1 MKLCSVVVGSK
12 AAAAV
17 VVGER
22 IVTLIEVGQV
32 AGCALPAS
40 LEAALHLE
48 ALPAIQEAV
57 VKAGPKLVGRGV
69 ATVDA
74 RLLAPIRNPPK
85 IWCIGLN
92 YQDHA
97 SDLAERSPDE
107 PASFMRPAA
116 SIRGPGD
123 PICLPPESQRVTG
136 EAELAVVIGRR
147 CKYVSRSEALSVIA
161 GFLPAIDMTAED
173 ILRRNPRFL
182 TRAKSFD
189 TFLSLGPFLVTP
201 DEVGDMEDVRR
212 LTVSTMLNGQVERT
226 NTGTNMT
233 HDVFELIAFHSR
245 VFTWEAGD
253 ILLTGT
259 PGAVVIRPGDIVG
272 CEIAGIGRLENPVTP
287 LPADGV
293 PVSRFS
299 DRAVASRRRSE

>member
-1 MKLCSVVVGSK
+1 MKLCSVVVDRQ
-12 AAAAV
+12 ATAAV

-22 IVTLIEVGQV
+22 VVTLPEVARA
-32 AGCALPAS
+32 AGCTLPAN
-40 LEAALHLE
+40 LDAALRLE
-48 ALPAIQEAV
+48 ALPAIQEALI
-57 VKAGPKLVGRGV
+57 KAGKRLAGCGV
-69 ATVDA
+69 AKADA
-74 RLLAPIRNPPK
+74 QLLAAVRNPPK

-123 PICLPPESQRVTG
+123 PICLPPESERVTG

-147 CKYVSRSEALSVIA
+147 CKYVSRSEAPSVIA
-161 GFLPAIDMTAED
+161 GFLAAIDVTAED

-201 DEVGDMEDVRR
+201 DEVGDMEAVRQ
-212 LTVSTMLNGQVERT
+212 LTVSTWLNGRPERT
-226 NTGTNMT
+226 NTGANMT
-233 HDVFELIAFHSR
+233 HDVFDLIAFHSR

-259 PGAVVIRPGDIVG
+259 PGAVVIKPGDIVG
-272 CEIAGIGRLENPVTP
+272 CEIDGMERLENPVTA

-293 PVSRFS
+293 PVSGF
-299 DRAVASRRRSE
+299 AEGAMAPRRHSE

>member
-1 MKLCSVVVGSK
+1 MKLCSVVVDRQ
-12 AAAAV
+12 ATAAV

-22 IVTLIEVGQV
+22 VVTLPEVARA
-32 AGCALPAS
+32 AGCTLPAN
-40 LEAALHLE
+40 LDAALRLE
-48 ALPAIQEAV
+48 ALPAIQEALI
-57 VKAGPKLVGRGV
+57 KAGKRLAGCGV
-69 ATVDA
+69 AKADA
-74 RLLAPIRNPPK
+74 QLLAAVRNPPK

-123 PICLPPESQRVTG
+123 PICLPPESERVTG

-147 CKYVSRSEALSVIA
+147 CKYVSRSEAPSVIA
-161 GFLPAIDMTAED
+161 GFLAAIDVTAED

-201 DEVGDMEDVRR
+201 DEVGDMEAVRQ
-212 LTVSTMLNGQVERT
+212 LTVSTWLNGRPERT
-226 NTGTNMT
+226 NTGANMT
-233 HDVFELIAFHSR
+233 HDVFDLIAFHSR

-259 PGAVVIRPGDIVG
+259 PGAVVIKPG
-272 CEIAGIGRLENPVTP
+272 CEIDGMERLENPVTA

-293 PVSRFS
+293 PVSGF
-299 DRAVASRRRSE
+299 AEGAMAPRRHSE